1 MTKLERL
8 IFLSAPLRFVYR
20 TADKIFLPGF
30 EGFSLF
36 QIGKFFFSSLRDSH
50 LNVRVAAV
58 TYNFLMAIPPT
69 MLFLFSLVPY
79 LPLKDVQQTILQTI
93 RTVAPNQNMYDNISG
108 IVVDFMN
115 TQHRDVLSFGILLTL
130 FFSSNGMMGL
140 MRNFDRSLSVY
151 KKRTGLQRR
160 WTAIKLTVLLIC
172 VALTS
177 LAVLIVQSELL
188 NAEVLKIFGNI
199 IAVKL
204 LSFFI
209 FVLIIFS
216 AISIIYTYGPSL
228 SHRFKFFSAG
238 SVFATILSVLTTTV
252 FFFLVNNILNYNK
265 VYGSIGSLIAFMV
278 WLWLNTLVILLGYE
292 LNVSILLGKIS
303 RTENEVPRK
312 VE

>member
-1 MTKLERL
+1 MTKFERL
-8 IFLSAPLRFVYR
+8 IFLSAPLRFIYR

-36 QIGKFFFSSLRDSH
+36 QIGKFFFNSLRDSH

-69 MLFLFSLVPY
+69 TLFLFSLVPY

-93 RTVAPNQNMYDNISG
+93 RTVAPNQSMYDNISG
-108 IVVDFMN
+108 VVIDFMN

-140 MRNFDRSLSVY
+140 MRNFDRSHSVY

-172 VALTS
+172 VAITS
-177 LAVLIVQSELL
+177 LAVLILQSELL
-188 NAEVLKIFGNI
+188 NAEVLKIFGSI

-209 FVLIIFS
+209 FVVIIFS
-216 AISIIYTYGPSL
+216 AVSIIYTYGPSL

-238 SVFATILSVLTTTV
+238 SVFATVLSVLTTTV

>member
-8 IFLSAPLRFVYR
+8 IFLSAPLRFIYR

-36 QIGKFFFSSLRDSH
+36 QIGKFFFSSLRDSQ

-79 LPLKDVQQTILQTI
+79 LPLKDVQQIILQTI
-93 RTVAPNQNMYDNISG
+93 RTVAPNQSMYDNISG
-108 IVVDFMN
+108 VVIDFMN

-172 VALTS
+172 VAITS
-177 LAVLIVQSELL
+177 LAVLIVQTELL

-228 SHRFKFFSAG
+228 SHRFRFLSAG
-238 SVFATILSVLTTTV
+238 SVLATILSVLTTTV